1 MGHHLNRQ
9 KFSIPKSSTISVY
22 VVQEIQLLRW
32 IMLMFEEPI
41 LDKDGHY
48 IFKLDKPQIT
58 AITGLIK
65 ALRTL
70 EPLRTVAT
78 CKLVVEVLHRLYFPS
93 QPSHSVFNTFAEPI
107 IAFFAIQCLSTKDCA
122 PRPLEE
128 VPQLCAKLQF
138 SIWLRG
144 YHYLFTNF
152 TATYVPTVETFR
164 IVSHFFID

>member
-1 MGHHLNRQ
+1 MMKNGCNSDERVGNDEEWGEKDDKRDEQCREGVARQRGQQLVRGKEERKGQPYIYMDSNR
-9 KFSIPKSSTISVY
+9 
-22 VVQEIQLLRW
+22 
-32 IMLMFEEPI
+32 
-41 LDKDGHY
+41 
-48 IFKLDKPQIT
+48 
-58 AITGLIK
+58 
-65 ALRTL
+65 
-70 EPLRTVAT
+70 
-78 CKLVVEVLHRLYFPS
+78 
-93 QPSHSVFNTFAEPI
+93 
-107 IAFFAIQCLSTKDCA
+107 AFFAIQCLSTKDCA